1 MPRKPG
7 SNWLMPIGSAEPIA
21 ISVPGS
27 GFPVKDFLTLN
38 REPIG
43 TKDSHMIDRY
53 MPEDF
58 AKIWSEENMF
68 RTWLRVEL
76 EVCRVLAE
84 KGWIPKESMETIERK
99 ADFSVARI
107 KEIENITHHDL
118 IAFTTSVAEH
128 VGPDSRFIHWG
139 LTSTDVVDT
148 ARGLQLKQA
157 SEKILIAVDELRKA
171 IAERAEQH
179 RRTLMMGRTHG
190 VHAEVTTFGLK
201 LAVWYDEM
209 RRNRERMERA
219 AETVSVGKL
228 SGAVGTFAHLDPDV
242 EAIVCERMG
251 LKPAPVSTQTL
262 QRDRHAEFLC
272 TIAIVGSSLDKFATE
287 IRHLQRTEVRE
298 AEEPFAAGQKG
309 SSAMPH
315 KRNPIKCEQ
324 ISGLSRLLR
333 GYAVTALE
341 DVALW
346 HERDISHSSA
356 ERVILPD
363 ATSVLCYMLRAMA
376 KIVSRMVVYP
386 ERMLKNIEL
395 MRGLAYSGQLLLD
408 LTRKGVARE
417 EAYRWIQR
425 CSMKVWDEDK
435 DFLQVLQEDPDI
447 TQVLSREEI
456 RSVVNPEL
464 QLRNVDAIFSRVF
477 TK

>member
-1 MPRKPG
+1 
-7 SNWLMPIGSAEPIA
+7 
-21 ISVPGS
+21 
-27 GFPVKDFLTLN
+27 
-38 REPIG
+38 
-43 TKDSHMIDRY
+43 MIDRY

-84 KGWIPKESMETIERK
+84 KGWIPKDSMETIERK

-118 IAFTTSVAEH
+118 IAFTTSVAEF
-128 VGPDSRFIHWG
+128 VGPDSRYIHWG

-148 ARGLQLKQA
+148 ARGLQLKEA
-157 SEKILIAVDELRKA
+157 SEKILVAIDELRKA
-171 IAERAEQH
+171 IAERAQQH

-201 LAVWYDEM
+201 LAVWHDEM

-219 AETVSVGKL
+219 AEAVLVGKL
-228 SGAVGTFAHLDPDV
+228 SGAVGTFAHLNPDV
-242 EAIVCERMG
+242 EAKVCERMG
-251 LKPAPVSTQTL
+251 LKPAPISTQTL
-262 QRDRHAEFLC
+262 QRDRHAEYLC

-298 AEEPFAAGQKG
+298 VEEPFAVGQKG

-315 KRNPIKCEQ
+315 KRNPVKCEQ

-333 GYAVTALE
+333 GYSVAALE
-341 DVALW
+341 NVALW

-356 ERVILPD
+356 ERILFPD
-363 ATSVLCYMLRAMA
+363 ATSVLCYMLRAMTR
-376 KIVSRMVVYP
+376 IVSKMVVYP

-395 MRGLAYSGQLLLD
+395 TRGLAYSGQLLLD
-408 LTRKGVARE
+408 LTRKGVVRE

-435 DFLQVLQEDPDI
+435 DFLQALQEDPDI
-447 TQVLSREEI
+447 ARVLSREEI

-477 TK
+477 NSL

>member
-1 MPRKPG
+1 
-7 SNWLMPIGSAEPIA
+7 
-21 ISVPGS
+21 
-27 GFPVKDFLTLN
+27 
-38 REPIG
+38 
-43 TKDSHMIDRY
+43 MIDRY
-53 MPEDF
+53 MPADF
-58 AKIWSEENMF
+58 EEIWSEENMY

-84 KGWIPKESMETIERK
+84 KGWIPKESMAAIEQK
-99 ADFSVARI
+99 ANFSVSRI
-107 KEIENITHHDL
+107 REIENITHHDL

-128 VGPDSRFIHWG
+128 VGPDSRYVHWG
-139 LTSTDVVDT
+139 LTSTDVIDT

-157 SEKILIAVDELRKA
+157 SDKILAALDDLRNA
-171 IAERAEQH
+171 IKVRAMEH
-179 RRTLMMGRTHG
+179 RKTLMMGRTHG
-190 VHAEVTTFGLK
+190 VHAEITTFGLK
-201 LAVWYDEM
+201 LAVWYDEVA
-209 RRNRERMERA
+209 RNRARMERA
-219 AETVSVGKL
+219 VETVSVGKL

-242 EAIVCERMG
+242 EATVCERMG
-251 LKPAPVSTQTL
+251 LKAALASTQTL
-262 QRDRHAEFLC
+262 QRDRHAEYLC
-272 TIAIVGSSLDKFATE
+272 TLAIIGSSLDKFATE

-315 KRNPIKCEQ
+315 KRNPVKCEQ
-324 ISGLSRLLR
+324 VSGLSRLLR

-341 DVALW
+341 NVALW

-363 ATSVLCYMLRAMA
+363 ATSVLCYMLRAMT
-376 KIVSRMVVYP
+376 KIITKMVVYP

-395 MRGLAYSGQLLLD
+395 TRGLAYSGQLLLD
-408 LTRKGVARE
+408 LTRKGVVRE

-447 TQVLSREEI
+447 IQVLSREEI
-456 RSVVNPEL
+456 RSVVNPQL
-464 QLRNVDAIFSRVF
+464 QLRNVDAIFARVF
-477 TK
+477 KD

>member
-1 MPRKPG
+1 
-7 SNWLMPIGSAEPIA
+7 
-21 ISVPGS
+21 
-27 GFPVKDFLTLN
+27 
-38 REPIG
+38 
-43 TKDSHMIDRY
+43 MIDRY
-53 MPEDF
+53 MPADF
-58 AKIWSEENMF
+58 EEIWSEENMY

-84 KGWIPKESMETIERK
+84 KGWIPKESMAAIEQK
-99 ADFSVARI
+99 ANFSVSRI
-107 KEIENITHHDL
+107 REIENITHHDL

-128 VGPDSRFIHWG
+128 VGPDSRYVHWG
-139 LTSTDVVDT
+139 LTSTDVIDT

-157 SEKILIAVDELRKA
+157 SDKILAALDDLRNA
-171 IAERAEQH
+171 IKERAMEH
-179 RRTLMMGRTHG
+179 RKTLMMGRTHG
-190 VHAEVTTFGLK
+190 VHAEITTFGLK
-201 LAVWYDEM
+201 LAVWYDEVA
-209 RRNRERMERA
+209 RNRARMERA
-219 AETVSVGKL
+219 VETVSVGKL

-242 EAIVCERMG
+242 EATVCERMG
-251 LKPAPVSTQTL
+251 LKAALASTQTL
-262 QRDRHAEFLC
+262 QRDRHAEYLC
-272 TIAIVGSSLDKFATE
+272 TLAIIGSSLDKFATE

-315 KRNPIKCEQ
+315 KRNPVKCEQ
-324 ISGLSRLLR
+324 VSGLSRLLR

-341 DVALW
+341 NVALW

-363 ATSVLCYMLRAMA
+363 ATSVLCYMLRAMT
-376 KIVSRMVVYP
+376 KIITKMVVYP

-395 MRGLAYSGQLLLD
+395 TRGLAYSGQLLLD
-408 LTRKGVARE
+408 LTRKGVVRE

-447 TQVLSREEI
+447 IQVLSREEI
-456 RSVVNPEL
+456 RSVVNPQL
-464 QLRNVDAIFSRVF
+464 QLRNVDAIFARVF
-477 TK
+477 KD

>member
-1 MPRKPG
+1 M
-7 SNWLMPIGSAEPIA
+7 IG
-21 ISVPGS
+21 
-27 GFPVKDFLTLN
+27 
-38 REPIG
+38 
-43 TKDSHMIDRY
+43 RY

-58 AKIWSEENMF
+58 VEIWSEENMF

-84 KGWIPKESMETIERK
+84 KGWIPRQSLETIEKK
-99 ADFSVARI
+99 ADFSVTRI
-107 KEIENITHHDL
+107 KEIENVTHHDL
-118 IAFTTSVAEH
+118 IAFTTNVAEH
-128 VGPDSRFIHWG
+128 VGPDSRYIHWG

-157 SEKILIAVDELRKA
+157 SEKILAAMDELRKA
-171 IAERAEQH
+171 IGERAQEH
-179 RRTLMMGRTHG
+179 RKTLIMGRTHG

-209 RRNRERMERA
+209 RRNRERMEHA
-219 AETVSVGKL
+219 AEIVSVGKL

-242 EAIVCERMG
+242 EDLVCRRMG
-251 LKPAPVSTQTL
+251 LKAAPISTQTL
-262 QRDRHAEFLC
+262 QRDRHAEYLC

-315 KRNPIKCEQ
+315 KRNPVKCEQ
-324 ISGLSRLLR
+324 ISGLARLLR
-333 GYAVTALE
+333 GYAMPALE
-341 DVALW
+341 NVALW

-363 ATSVLCYMLRAMA
+363 ATSVLCYMLRAMT
-376 KIVSRMVVYP
+376 KIVSGMVVYP

-395 MRGLAYSGQLLLD
+395 TRGLAYSGQLLLD
-408 LTRKGVARE
+408 LTRKGVVRE

-447 TQVLSREEI
+447 TRVLTREEI
-456 RSVVNPEL
+456 RSVVNPEV
-464 QLRNVDAIFSRVF
+464 QLRNVEVLFSRVF
-477 TK
+477 NS

>member
-1 MPRKPG
+1 
-7 SNWLMPIGSAEPIA
+7 
-21 ISVPGS
+21 
-27 GFPVKDFLTLN
+27 
-38 REPIG
+38 
-43 TKDSHMIDRY
+43 MIDRY

-58 AKIWSEENMF
+58 AEIWSEENMF

-84 KGWIPKESMETIERK
+84 MGWIPKESMDIIEKK
-99 ADFSVARI
+99 AGFSVPRI
-107 KEIENITHHDL
+107 KEIENVTHHDL

-128 VGPDSRFIHWG
+128 VGPDSRYIHWG
-139 LTSTDVVDT
+139 LTSTDVIDT

-157 SEKILIAVDELRKA
+157 SAKILTAIDELRESIKT
-171 IAERAEQH
+171 RAHEH
-179 RRTLMMGRTHG
+179 RKTLMMGRTHG

-209 RRNRERMERA
+209 RRNRERMEKA

-242 EAIVCERMG
+242 EARVCERMG
-251 LKPAPVSTQTL
+251 LKAAPISTQTL
-262 QRDRHAEFLC
+262 QRDRHAEYLC
-272 TIAIVGSSLDKFATE
+272 TIAIIGSSLDKFATE

-315 KRNPIKCEQ
+315 KRNPVKCEQ

-363 ATSVLCYMLRAMA
+363 ATSVLCYMLRAMT
-376 KIVSRMVVYP
+376 KIVARMVIYP
-386 ERMLKNIEL
+386 ERMLKNIAL
-395 MRGLAYSGQLLLD
+395 TRGLAYSGQLLLD
-408 LTRKGVARE
+408 LTRKGVVRE

-435 DFLQVLQEDPDI
+435 DFVQVLQEDPDI
-447 TQVLSREEI
+447 TKVLSRDEI

-464 QLRNVDAIFSRVF
+464 QLRNVNAIFARVF
-477 TK
+477 HP

>member
-1 MPRKPG
+1 
-7 SNWLMPIGSAEPIA
+7 
-21 ISVPGS
+21 
-27 GFPVKDFLTLN
+27 
-38 REPIG
+38 
-43 TKDSHMIDRY
+43 MIDRY
-53 MPEDF
+53 MPADF
-58 AKIWSEENMF
+58 EEIWSEENMY

-84 KGWIPKESMETIERK
+84 KGWIPKESMAAIEQK
-99 ADFSVARI
+99 ANFSVSRI
-107 KEIENITHHDL
+107 REIENITHHDL

-128 VGPDSRFIHWG
+128 VGPDSRYVHWG
-139 LTSTDVVDT
+139 LTSTDVIDT

-157 SEKILIAVDELRKA
+157 SDKILAALDDLRKA
-171 IAERAEQH
+171 IKERAMEH
-179 RRTLMMGRTHG
+179 RKTLMMGRTHG

-201 LAVWYDEM
+201 LAVWYDEIA
-209 RRNRERMERA
+209 RNRARMERA

-242 EAIVCERMG
+242 EATVCERMG
-251 LKPAPVSTQTL
+251 LKAAPASTQTL
-262 QRDRHAEFLC
+262 QRDRHAEYLC
-272 TIAIVGSSLDKFATE
+272 TLAIIGSSLDKFATE

-315 KRNPIKCEQ
+315 KRNPVKCEQ
-324 ISGLSRLLR
+324 VSGLSRLLR

-341 DVALW
+341 NVALW

-363 ATSVLCYMLRAMA
+363 ATSVLCYMLRAMT
-376 KIVSRMVVYP
+376 KIITKMVVYP

-395 MRGLAYSGQLLLD
+395 TRGLAYSGQLLLD
-408 LTRKGVARE
+408 LTRKGVVRE

-435 DFLQVLQEDPDI
+435 DFLRVLQEDPDI
-447 TQVLSREEI
+447 IQVLSREEI
-456 RSVVNPEL
+456 RSVVNPQL
-464 QLRNVDAIFSRVF
+464 QLRNVDAIFARVF
-477 TK
+477 KD

>member
-1 MPRKPG
+1 
-7 SNWLMPIGSAEPIA
+7 
-21 ISVPGS
+21 
-27 GFPVKDFLTLN
+27 
-38 REPIG
+38 
-43 TKDSHMIDRY
+43 MIERY
-53 MPEDF
+53 MPEDLSQ
-58 AKIWSEENMF
+58 IWSEENMF

-76 EVCRVLAE
+76 EACRVLAE
-84 KGWIPKESMETIERK
+84 KGWIPQESMETIEKR

-118 IAFTTSVAEH
+118 IAFTTSVAEF
-128 VGPDSRFIHWG
+128 VGPDSRYIHWG

-157 SEKILIAVDELRKA
+157 SEKILAAMKELQAA
-171 IAERAEQH
+171 IRERAQEH
-179 RRTLMMGRTHG
+179 RKTLMMGRTHG
-190 VHAEVTTFGLK
+190 VHAEVMTFGLK

-209 RRNRERMERA
+209 RRNCQRMQRA
-219 AETVSVGKL
+219 AETVAYGKL

-242 EAIVCERMG
+242 EATVCERLG
-251 LKPAPVSTQTL
+251 LTPALISTQTL
-262 QRDRHAEFLC
+262 QRDRHAEYLS

-315 KRNPIKCEQ
+315 KRNPVKCEQ

-333 GYAVTALE
+333 GYALTALE
-341 DVALW
+341 NVALW

-363 ATSVLCYMLRAMA
+363 STSVLCYMLRAMT
-376 KIVSRMVVYP
+376 KIISRMVVYP

-395 MRGLAYSGQLLLD
+395 TRGLAYSGQLLLD
-408 LTRKGVARE
+408 LTRKGVVRE
-417 EAYRWIQR
+417 DAYRWIQR

-447 TQVLSREEI
+447 INVLTRDEI
-456 RSVVNPEL
+456 CSVVNPEL
-464 QLRNVDAIFSRVF
+464 QLRNVDAIFARVF
-477 TK
+477 HS

>member
-1 MPRKPG
+1 
-7 SNWLMPIGSAEPIA
+7 
-21 ISVPGS
+21 
-27 GFPVKDFLTLN
+27 
-38 REPIG
+38 
-43 TKDSHMIDRY
+43 MIDRY
-53 MPEDF
+53 MPADF
-58 AKIWSEENMF
+58 EEIWSEENMY

-84 KGWIPKESMETIERK
+84 KGWIPKESMAAIEQK
-99 ADFSVARI
+99 ANFSVSRI
-107 KEIENITHHDL
+107 REIENITHHDL

-128 VGPDSRFIHWG
+128 VGPDSRYVHWG
-139 LTSTDVVDT
+139 LTSTDVIDT

-157 SEKILIAVDELRKA
+157 SDKILAALDDLRKA
-171 IAERAEQH
+171 IKERAMEH
-179 RRTLMMGRTHG
+179 RKTLMMGRTHG

-209 RRNRERMERA
+209 ARNRGRMERA
-219 AETVSVGKL
+219 VETVSVGKL

-242 EAIVCERMG
+242 EATVCERMG
-251 LKPAPVSTQTL
+251 LKAAPASTQTL
-262 QRDRHAEFLC
+262 QRDRHAEYLC
-272 TIAIVGSSLDKFATE
+272 TLAIIGSSLDKFATE

-315 KRNPIKCEQ
+315 KRNPVKCEQ
-324 ISGLSRLLR
+324 VSGLSRLLR

-341 DVALW
+341 NVALW

-363 ATSVLCYMLRAMA
+363 ATSVLCYMLRAMT
-376 KIVSRMVVYP
+376 KIITKMVVYP

-395 MRGLAYSGQLLLD
+395 TRGLAYSGQLLLD
-408 LTRKGVARE
+408 LTRKGVVRE

-435 DFLQVLQEDPDI
+435 DFLRVLQEDPDI
-447 TQVLSREEI
+447 IQVLSREEI
-456 RSVVNPEL
+456 RSVVNPQL
-464 QLRNVDAIFSRVF
+464 QLRNVDAIFARVF
-477 TK
+477 KD